1 MKQFLKTS
9 LWVLGVA
16 AATLLIFYVK
26 EHRTQNFDQGKYQP
40 LVETSNV
47 TNLKVA
53 KPVAAESQVPSP
65 PAEITLPKQKL
76 LSVPFQPQAPFGDWS
91 EPYENACEEASI
103 IIVDHALKNQSL
115 SKQEMKDEID
125 RSVNWQVENWG
136 SHHDLPATQTL
147 KLALEYF
154 SLKGQLI
161 KNVQIEQIKSQIA
174 AGHPV
179 IVPSAGRK
187 LGNPNF
193 RGQGP
198 VYHMLVVIGYDDDQG
213 LFITND
219 PGTRKGESYTYKY
232 NILMNAISGP
242 EENGEKSV
250 LVLSNL

>member
-16 AATLLIFYVK
+16 AAALLVFYVK
-26 EHRTQNFDQGKYQP
+26 EHRTQNFGQGKYQ
-40 LVETSNV
+40 LVVETSNT
-47 TNLKVA
+47 TNLEIT
-53 KPVAAESQVPSP
+53 KPVAAEPQASSP
-65 PAEITLPKQKL
+65 PAEITLPRKKL
-76 LSVPFQPQAPFGDWS
+76 LSVPFQSQAPFGDWS

-103 IIVDHALKNQSL
+103 IIVEHALKNQSL

-136 SHHDLPATQTL
+136 SHHDLDAAQTL

-154 SLKGQLI
+154 SLRGEVI
-161 KNVQIEQIKSQIA
+161 KNVQIEQVKSQIA
-174 AGHPV
+174 DGHPV

-213 LFITND
+213 LFVTND
-219 PGTRKGESYTYKY
+219 PGTRQGESYTYKY

-242 EENGEKSV
+242 EESMEKTV
-250 LVLSNL
+250 LLLSK